1 MLPHVSALQLGRQE
15 EVRMPGVDPLGRTA
29 ITSTESWD
37 GHQNTK
43 LQMKEQYKNILK
55 QYLDHMIK
63 DLDPKNHI
71 ILKHP
76 QTVYEHPLSG
86 DNLENLAGNHKILRT
101 QDRLAV
107 LPFTS
112 AFPNAK
118 ALWQTW
124 QCTMQESTQRLSC
137 CVASDIVWYS
147 TVVLLMSLS
156 WQNWCLCYALPNLL
170 ASLPVPALACLS
182 FSDLTR

>member
-1 MLPHVSALQLGRQE
+1 
-15 EVRMPGVDPLGRTA
+15 
-29 ITSTESWD
+29 
-37 GHQNTK
+37 
-43 LQMKEQYKNILK
+43 MKEQYKNILK

-118 ALWQTW
+118 AL
-124 QCTMQESTQRLSC
+124 
-137 CVASDIVWYS
+137 
-147 TVVLLMSLS
+147 
-156 WQNWCLCYALPNLL
+156 
-170 ASLPVPALACLS
+170 
-182 FSDLTR
+182 